1 MKIKT
6 SGWIENEMEKFFM
19 ALERLFQNEIDKFI
33 GSMQI
38 MRDYYH
44 NLDNRPLIELPFTT
58 IDIIKEEIDTTPI
71 EEFNEDNNNNTEE
84 NKKEE
89 NDENNNNNEE
99 ELSPEEQIEK
109 NLPISYPRLEKLYRT
124 CLKVQFDYDEAIKQ
138 SELNRINAQNENNK
152 NKKDAKGAKKGGKN
166 EVVEEEKEEVYE
178 HNDEMKKALSNEKAK
193 YKYKIT
199 LLKYWGINCLK
210 NMRRISLTVYN
221 KLEDWIILAIK
232 AENEALEQLTNMLKE
247 NIESEQKIKYELA
260 LDTFDVIVNMDVQN
274 YIESPPKPMPAKE
287 VIDHDKFNIVQLRI
301 LTEEL
306 STYLVEGTTSIRSST
321 FISIFIKKYI
331 ASKNDNDVYYG
342 IPNLLKNLSFYNYFN
357 LLKD

>member
-1 MKIKT
+1 
-6 SGWIENEMEKFFM
+6 
-19 ALERLFQNEIDKFI
+19 
-33 GSMQI
+33 
-38 MRDYYH
+38 
-44 NLDNRPLIELPFTT
+44 
-58 IDIIKEEIDTTPI
+58 
-71 EEFNEDNNNNTEE
+71 
-84 NKKEE
+84 
-89 NDENNNNNEE
+89 
-99 ELSPEEQIEK
+99 
-109 NLPISYPRLEKLYRT
+109 
-124 CLKVQFDYDEAIKQ
+124 
-138 SELNRINAQNENNK
+138 
-152 NKKDAKGAKKGGKN
+152 
-166 EVVEEEKEEVYE
+166 
-178 HNDEMKKALSNEKAK
+178 MKKALSNEKAK

-301 LTEEL
+301 LMEEL

-342 IPNLLKNLSFYNYFN
+342 IPNLLKNLSFYNYFKFIKRLDPENTDLVSLNQIGTYFALLSNNVPSEDETKEIINQLEQIINYYESPEVNKEQFVGLKFWFDDNEKSLTLPNHEDFHRDEKLKEILFDINKGETGTVNMNDFINILN
-357 LLKD
+357 LSLFRYSY

>member
-1 MKIKT
+1 
-6 SGWIENEMEKFFM
+6 
-19 ALERLFQNEIDKFI
+19 
-33 GSMQI
+33 
-38 MRDYYH
+38 
-44 NLDNRPLIELPFTT
+44 
-58 IDIIKEEIDTTPI
+58 
-71 EEFNEDNNNNTEE
+71 
-84 NKKEE
+84 
-89 NDENNNNNEE
+89 
-99 ELSPEEQIEK
+99 
-109 NLPISYPRLEKLYRT
+109 
-124 CLKVQFDYDEAIKQ
+124 
-138 SELNRINAQNENNK
+138 
-152 NKKDAKGAKKGGKN
+152 
-166 EVVEEEKEEVYE
+166 
-178 HNDEMKKALSNEKAK
+178 MKKALSNEKAK

-274 YIESPPKPMPAKE
+274 YIELPPKPMPAKE

-301 LTEEL
+301 LMEEL
-306 STYLVEGTTSIRSST
+306 GTYLVEGTTSIRSST

-342 IPNLLKNLSFYNYFN
+342 IPNLLKNLSFYNYFKFIKRLDPENTDLVSLNQIGTYFALLSNNVPSEDETKEIINQLEQIINYYESPEVNKEQFVGLKFWFDENEKSLTLPNHEDFHRDEKLKEILFDINKGETGTVNMNDFINILN
-357 LLKD
+357 LSCLGIHTEKMIGKTYYDVLFF